1 MLHGANLY
9 AEVSQLQSSVLSQSG
24 HQGAVNAC
32 IVLFV
37 WQVRLLSD
45 GDFEAAGVAVY
56 SPSST
61 VCCVKKKKKS
71 LDE

>member
-1 MLHGANLY
+1 M
-9 AEVSQLQSSVLSQSG
+9 LQSSVLSQSG
-24 HQGAVNAC
+24 HQGAANAC

-56 SPSST
+56 SPLKYRLL
-61 VCCVKKKKKS
+61 CKEKKKYHWMN
-71 LDE
+71 EE